1 MLKKI
6 RIDTFVILI
15 IISIV
20 IAYFFPQLGASDSPV
35 PMNLISS
42 LGISFIFFFYG
53 LSLSSQALRDGIK
66 NWKLHVS
73 VQASTFL
80 LFPLLIL
87 PFFPLVKDTSYEM
100 LWLAFLFMAALPST
114 VSSSVVMVSMA
125 KGNLPGAI
133 FNASISGI
141 IGIILTP
148 LWLLPFIKQTDVA
161 FDFSSIYLQL
171 ITEIVIPLIVGLLL
185 RKFLGAWAQRNKRT
199 LNKFDKFII
208 LLIIYKSFVQSFEDD
223 IFGSVSLLE
232 MTIMVALVLAL
243 FIIVYGLTGWIGK
256 LLRFNHA
263 DQITNQFCGTKKSLV
278 HGTVFSEALFGQTS
292 IVGIILLPLMFYH
305 AIQILI
311 ISVIATK
318 KGRAHD
324 ASNEKTLNR
333 QNF

>member
-6 RIDTFVILI
+6 KIDSFVIAI
-15 IISIV
+15 VISILL
-20 IAYFFPQLGASDSPV
+20 AYLFPQLGDSNSPV

-53 LSLSSQALRDGIK
+53 LSLSSQALREGLK

-80 LFPLLIL
+80 LFPLIIL
-87 PFFPLVKDTSYEM
+87 PFFPLVKDTSYEI

-171 ITEIVIPLIVGLLL
+171 VTEIVIPLALGLLL
-185 RKFLGAWAQRNKRT
+185 RKFMGAWALKHKRT

-208 LLIIYKSFVQSFEDD
+208 LLIIYKSFVQSFEDR
-223 IFGSVSLLE
+223 IFSSVSLLE
-232 MTIMVALVLAL
+232 MGVMVALVLVL
-243 FIIVYGLTGWIGK
+243 FVVIYFTTGWIGK
-256 LLRFNHA
+256 VLKFNHA

-278 HGTVFSEALFGQTS
+278 HGTVFSEALFGQTN

-305 AIQILI
+305 ALQILV
-311 ISVIATK
+311 ISVIATR
-318 KGRAHD
+318 KGKEQMEIT
-324 ASNEKTLNR
+324 EKI
-333 QNF
+333 

>member
-1 MLKKI
+1 MLKKSP
-6 RIDTFVILI
+6 IDTFVIAI
-15 IISIV
+15 VISIV

-35 PMNLISS
+35 PMNFISS
-42 LGISFIFFFYG
+42 LGISLIFFFYG
-53 LSLSSQALRDGIK
+53 LSMSSQAIRNGLK
-66 NWKLHVS
+66 NWKLHIS
-73 VQASTFL
+73 VQTSTFV

-87 PFFPLVKDTSYEM
+87 PFFPLVKDTSYEL

-148 LWLLPFIKQTDVA
+148 LWMMPFIKQTDVT
-161 FDFSSIYLQL
+161 FDFSTIYFQL
-171 ITEIVIPLIVGLLL
+171 ITEIVIPLILGLLL
-185 RKFLGAWAQRNKRT
+185 RRFLGAWAQKNKRT
-199 LNKFDKFII
+199 LNKFDKSII

-223 IFGSVSLLE
+223 IFSSVSLLE
-232 MTIMVALVLAL
+232 MMAMVGLVLFL
-243 FIIVYGLTGWIGK
+243 FFLVYFLTGWIGK
-256 LLRFNHA
+256 LLKFNHA

-305 AIQILI
+305 ALQILI
-311 ISVIATK
+311 ISVIATN
-318 KGRAHD
+318 KGREQMD
-324 ASNEKTLNR
+324 AVDKL
-333 QNF
+333 

>member
-1 MLKKI
+1 MLQKL
-6 RIDTFVILI
+6 RIDSFVIAI

-35 PMNLISS
+35 PMDLISS

-53 LSLSSQALRDGIK
+53 LSLSTEAIKNGLK

-73 VQASTFL
+73 VQSSTFV
-80 LFPLLIL
+80 LFPLIIL
-87 PFFPLVKDTSYEM
+87 PFYPLVKDTSHEL
-100 LWLAFLFMAALPST
+100 LWLGFLFMAALPST

-141 IGIILTP
+141 LGILLTP
-148 LWLLPFIKQTDVA
+148 LWMLPFIKQTDVA

-171 ITEIVIPLIVGLLL
+171 VTEIVIPLALGLLL
-185 RKFLGAWAQRNKRT
+185 RRYFGSWALKNKST

-208 LLIIYKSFVQSFEDD
+208 LLIIYKSFVQSFEDN
-223 IFGSVSLLE
+223 IFSSVSILE
-232 MTIMVALVLAL
+232 MSVMVALVLVL
-243 FIIVYGLTGWIGK
+243 FYLIYHLTGWIGR
-256 LLRFNHA
+256 LLNFSHA

-278 HGTVFSEALFGQTS
+278 HGTVFSEALFGQTN

-305 AIQILI
+305 AFQILI

-318 KGRAHD
+318 KGK
-324 ASNEKTLNR
+324 EQLVKEELV
-333 QNF
+333 